1 MAHFLCCKGLLFLPD
16 SSSEDTKVVETTW
29 ILPKQIFLANSK
41 LNLDST
47 NLSVFDLFLTSSS
60 SAVHQV
66 ILLGLAGKLLVDGPC
81 PDDEGHSLQIMG
93 IVKSLC
99 NFTK

>member
-1 MAHFLCCKGLLFLPD
+1 MQQISAFLIYFLPLHP
-16 SSSEDTKVVETTW
+16 
-29 ILPKQIFLANSK
+29 LP
-41 LNLDST
+41 
-47 NLSVFDLFLTSSS
+47 
-60 SAVHQV
+60 VHQV
-66 ILLGLAGKLLVDGPC
+66 LLLGLAGKLLVDGPC

>member
-1 MAHFLCCKGLLFLPD
+1 MLFEICL
-16 SSSEDTKVVETTW
+16 SSDAS
-29 ILPKQIFLANSK
+29 
-41 LNLDST
+41 
-47 NLSVFDLFLTSSS
+47 LTMGGPRS
-60 SAVHQV
+60 VHQV
-66 ILLGLAGKLLVDGPC
+66 LLLGLAGKLHVDGPC